1 MAKKNTAVDDD
12 AQDPVAVS
20 EAPEPAEATDAATA
34 PEADDTVAAPE
45 PQPETSAV
53 PAPAVDDAEP
63 LPEKDPGKVLG
74 IVGLIVSL
82 GAGIVGIVLGF
93 LSYRKSRAVGYGGG
107 LGMTAMIVGAV
118 TTVLLGTQLF
128 LLASGMGIGGACDGR
143 KPGVYELD
151 NGTTISCT

>member
-1 MAKKNTAVDDD
+1 MAKKNTAVNDD
-12 AQDPVAVS
+12 AENQVAVS
-20 EAPEPAEATDAATA
+20 EAPEPDEATDAAAT
-34 PEADDTVAAPE
+34 PEADNTVAAPE

-74 IVGLIVSL
+74 IVGIVVAL
-82 GAGIVGIVLGF
+82 GVGIVGIVLGL

-107 LGMTAMIVGAV
+107 FGMTAMIVGAI

-128 LLASGMGIGGACDGR
+128 LMASGMGIGGACDGR
-143 KPGVYELD
+143 KAGVYELD